1 MKKFNIMLIAFIA
14 SLLFLTACEKDEVV
28 PAAETAKKEET
39 TTDQATADK
48 QTEQEKKNTSEEQ
61 ENEKAQSKDAASTV
75 QSTTVN
81 STSSEKNTN
90 DTSEKTENEEK
101 TDAPSTN
108 RTIENKPA
116 NHTTTQSAAKPV
128 EKETNQTTTT
138 SKSQSSTVTKSIPA
152 QKPVEKEAEKPK
164 EPQTQPPKK
173 KEIKET
179 VTIAVIGDS
188 EKGTILSSTKVEIT
202 AGNTVLDVTQSILK
216 QKGIP
221 ISVTGNGS
229 TAYVEGIA
237 NLFEF
242 DRGPLSGWTAK
253 RNGITIGRSS
263 DVIEVKNGDT
273 IQWIYTTNYKEDSK

>member
-1 MKKFNIMLIAFIA
+1 MKKRNG
-14 SLLFLTACEKDEVV
+14 
-28 PAAETAKKEET
+28 
-39 TTDQATADK
+39 
-48 QTEQEKKNTSEEQ
+48 
-61 ENEKAQSKDAASTV
+61 AASTV
-75 QSTTVN
+75 QSTTTN

-101 TDAPSTN
+101 TVAPSTN
-108 RTIENKPA
+108 GTIENKPA

-138 SKSQSSTVTKSIPA
+138 SKPQSSEETKSIPA
-152 QKPVEKEAEKPK
+152 QKPPVEKEAEKPK

-173 KEIKET
+173 EEIKET

-202 AGNTVLDVTQSILK
+202 AGNTILDATQSILK